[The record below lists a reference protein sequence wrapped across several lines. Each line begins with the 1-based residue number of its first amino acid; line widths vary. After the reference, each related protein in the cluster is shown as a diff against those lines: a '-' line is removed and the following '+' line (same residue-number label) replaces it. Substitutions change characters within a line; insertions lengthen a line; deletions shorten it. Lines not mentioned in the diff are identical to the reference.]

1 MDTASASPLLPHLKV
16 HDGRKTMR
24 SMADAL
30 QKLTELGVLGD
41 GQNAQVKVSE
51 ISFPDRKTSSGVVS
65 VVAPLR
71 PDGSGWAIWMPSS
84 SRFKAL
90 DTMGIRRTYGI
101 GLLDNA
107 FSDRD
112 GNVDLG
118 GGQFLH
124 TVEFV
129 PTPFY
134 RFTDLQHAI
143 VYFALKFLQVEDQC
157 TFSPYGDLWPSAK
170 SLDYI
175 EISKLKVRNIKALI
189 YYIEKRLR
197 VSPHTIE
204 ATLRRAG
211 MKFPRSRGDS
221 ATVAP

>member
-1 MDTASASPLLPHLKV
+1 MDTASASPCQLKV
-16 HDGRKTMR
+16 HDGRKSMR

-30 QKLTELGVLGD
+30 QKLNELGVLSD
-41 GQNAQVKVSE
+41 GQNAQVKISE
-51 ISFPDRKTSSGVVS
+51 ILFPDRKTSSGVVS

-90 DTMGIRRTYGI
+90 NTMGIRRTYGI
-101 GLLDNA
+101 ALLDNV

-118 GGQFLH
+118 GGQFVH
-124 TVEFV
+124 AVEFV

-134 RFTDLQHAI
+134 QFTDLQHAI
-143 VYFALKFLQVEDQC
+143 VYFALEFLQVEDQC
-157 TFSPYGDLWPSAK
+157 TFSPYGDLLPSAK
-170 SLDYI
+170 SLDYS
-175 EISKLKVRNIKALI
+175 EISKLRVSHIKALT
-189 YYIEKRLR
+189 YHIEKRLS
-197 VSPHTIE
+197 VSRHTIE

-211 MKFPRSRGDS
+211 IKFPRSRNDS